1 MDKQINK
8 MSSENAFL
16 KLKLILNE
24 SQCHKLLHI
33 FNDKKISSKILFVM
47 LGKGTVNN
55 TILNVLGIKSQKK
68 EIITILIEKE
78 KANETL
84 DFITEELHLDKPGKG
99 IAYITNIK
107 NAQQSLYKKEVL
119 NASQE
124 MEENSMYK
132 KLTVIINRGKAEDV
146 MDIARNSGVKGG
158 TILHGRGSGSDE
170 TVRLFGMEIEPEK
183 ELILIITSSKIID
196 KVIADLHEELQL
208 DVPGNGIIFVEDLV
222 DVRGLFDEHEKNEYD

>member
-1 MDKQINK
+1 MDKQTNEVAR
-8 MSSENAFL
+8 ENSFL
-16 KLKLILNE
+16 KLKLILSE

-33 FNDKKISSKILFVM
+33 FNDKKIANQILFVM

-55 TILNVLGIKSQKK
+55 SILNVLGIKNQKK

-107 NAQQSLYKKEVL
+107 NAQQSLFKKDVL
-119 NASQE
+119 SASQE
-124 MEENSMYK
+124 MEGNSMYK
-132 KLTVIINRGKAEDV
+132 KLTVIVNRGMAEDV

-170 TVRLFGMEIEPEK
+170 TVKLFGMEIEPEK
-183 ELILIITSSKIID
+183 ELILIVTSSEIID
-196 KVIADLHEELQL
+196 KVIDNLHEGLQL
-208 DVPGNGIIFVEDLV
+208 DIPGNGIIFVEDLL
-222 DVRGLFDEHEKNEYD
+222 DVRGLLDEHEKNE

>member
-1 MDKQINK
+1 MDKQTNEVAR
-8 MSSENAFL
+8 ENSFL

-33 FNDKKISSKILFVM
+33 FNDKKIANKILFVM

-55 TILNVLGIKSQKK
+55 TILNVLGIKNQKK

-107 NAQQSLYKKEVL
+107 NAQQSLFKKDVL
-119 NASQE
+119 SSSKE
-124 MEENSMYK
+124 MEGNSMYK
-132 KLTVIINRGKAEDV
+132 KLTVIVNRGMAEDV

-170 TVRLFGMEIEPEK
+170 IVKLFGMVIEPEK
-183 ELILIITSSKIID
+183 ELILIVTSSEIID
-196 KVIADLHEELQL
+196 KVIDNLHEGLQL
-208 DVPGNGIIFVEDLV
+208 DIPGNGIIFVEDLL
-222 DVRGLFDEHEKNEYD
+222 DVRGLFDEHEKNE

>member
-1 MDKQINK
+1 MDKQTNEVAR
-8 MSSENAFL
+8 ENSFL

-33 FNDKKISSKILFVM
+33 FNDKKIANKILFVM

-55 TILNVLGIKSQKK
+55 TILNVLGIKNQKK

-107 NAQQSLYKKEVL
+107 NAQQSLFKKDVL
-119 NASQE
+119 SASQE
-124 MEENSMYK
+124 MEGNSMYK
-132 KLTVIINRGKAEDV
+132 KLTVIVNRGMAEDV

-170 TVRLFGMEIEPEK
+170 TVKLFGMVIEPEK
-183 ELILIITSSKIID
+183 ELILIVTSSEIID
-196 KVIADLHEELQL
+196 KVIDNLHEGLQL
-208 DVPGNGIIFVEDLV
+208 DIPGNGIIFVEDLL
-222 DVRGLFDEHEKNEYD
+222 DVRGLFDEHEKNE

>member
-1 MDKQINK
+1 MDKQTNEVAR
-8 MSSENAFL
+8 ENSFL

-33 FNDKKISSKILFVM
+33 FNDKKIANKILFVM

-55 TILNVLGIKSQKK
+55 TILNVLGIKNQKK

-107 NAQQSLYKKEVL
+107 NAQQSLFKKDVL
-119 NASQE
+119 SASQE
-124 MEENSMYK
+124 MEGNSMYK
-132 KLTVIINRGKAEDV
+132 KLTVIVNRGMAEDV

-170 TVRLFGMEIEPEK
+170 IVKLFGMVIEPEK
-183 ELILIITSSKIID
+183 ELILIVTSSEIID
-196 KVIADLHEELQL
+196 KVIDNLHEGLQL
-208 DVPGNGIIFVEDLV
+208 DIPGNGIIFVEDLL
-222 DVRGLFDEHEKNEYD
+222 DVRGLFDEHEKNE

>member
-1 MDKQINK
+1 MDKQINE
-8 MSSENAFL
+8 MARENSLL

-33 FNDKKISSKILFVM
+33 FNDKKIANKILFVM
-47 LGKGTVNN
+47 LGKGTVKS

-84 DFITEELHLDKPGKG
+84 EFITEELHLDKPGQG
-99 IAYITNIK
+99 IAYMINTK
-107 NAQQSLYKKEVL
+107 NAQQSLFKEDVL
-119 NASQE
+119 NASKK
-124 MEENSMYK
+124 MEGNSMYK
-132 KLTVIINRGKAEDV
+132 KLTVIVNRGKAEDV
-146 MDIARNSGVKGG
+146 MEIARNSGVMGG

-183 ELILIITSSKIID
+183 ELILIITSNEIID
-196 KVIADLHEELQL
+196 KVIANLHEGLQL
-208 DVPGNGIIFVEDLV
+208 DVRGNGIMFVEDLV
-222 DVRGLFDEHEKNEYD
+222 DVRGLFDEHEKNK